1 MSNQLMDKFKGK
13 KRVQQMWKRGLSTWE
28 EKNVVR
34 AFRDAKYNVKVHLEL
49 SLAKKIKNSKKG
61 F

>member
-1 MSNQLMDKFKGK
+1 MDKFKGK